1 MRLRTPLMVLLLCLA
16 PHAGAQQVDWRP
28 LSADLF
34 EQASSRQ
41 RFVFLYL
48 EAVWCHWCHV
58 MQRETLAN
66 PEVATALGRRWIATR
81 VDHDANPLLANRY
94 RDYGWPALIFFAP
107 DGTELV
113 KRAGYLAPQAFL
125 DLLAAIEADPTP
137 EAAGALRGGAQ
148 QTQAQALSAAERA
161 LLEEKFRATDDPRR
175 AGLRTPQKFLDR
187 DTVEYALLHEPAIAV
202 RTLDAAQRLLD
213 PVWGGVYQY
222 STGSDWNRPH
232 YEKLMRTQ
240 AGYLRIYARAHAQL
254 GRATDL
260 NVAQRIRD
268 YMLDFLQAPNGA
280 FHPSQDA
287 DLVRGS
293 KADDYFALDDAQR
306 RRRGMPRVDPA
317 LYADASGLAAEALA
331 TLYEVSGDEQA
342 LTAARQAAQWLISQ
356 RRLPDGRYRHGE
368 RDREGRYLGDTLHAA
383 RAFLQLYRVTAERHW
398 LAQAQASAD
407 ALARHFRAADAGL
420 LTATGAIGPLQPL
433 PVVEENIYAAR
444 LLNLLAHYGGR
455 AADRELALHALRFL
469 VQPALVRD
477 AYTEPGILLADAE
490 LASDPAHFTIVGPRH
505 DAQAAALHAVA
516 LRAPG
521 SYKRVE
527 WWDRAEGPL
536 PHADIEYPRLAR
548 PAAYVCAA
556 GRCSLPS
563 FTPEAYAQAIARLR

>member
-1 MRLRTPLMVLLLCLA
+1 MILRTVFAVLLLCLA
-16 PHAGAQQVDWRP
+16 ARSGAQAPDWRP
-28 LSADLF
+28 FSPALF
-34 EQASSRQ
+34 EQAADEQ
-41 RFVFLYL
+41 RLVFLYL

-58 MQRETLAN
+58 MQRETLAD
-66 PEVATALGRRWIATR
+66 PRVAAALGRRWIATR

-94 RDYGWPALIFFAP
+94 RDYGWPALIFFGP

-113 KRAGYLAPQAFL
+113 KRAGYIPPQAFL

-137 EAAGALRGGAQ
+137 ETAPPAAAKIVRS
-148 QTQAQALSAAERA
+148 QALDAEQRS
-161 LLEEKFRATDDPRR
+161 LLERKFRSTDDPARG
-175 AGLRTPQKFLDR
+175 GLHTAQKFLDR
-187 DTVEYALLHEPAIAV
+187 DTVEYALLHEPAIAL
-202 RTLDAAQRLLD
+202 RTLDAARKLLD

-222 STGSDWNRPH
+222 STGSSWEHPH

-240 AGYLRIYARAHAQL
+240 AGYLRVYARAHAQL
-254 GRATDL
+254 GREGDL
-260 NVAQRIRD
+260 RVAQRIRD
-268 YMLDFLQAPNGA
+268 YLLGFLRAPNGA
-280 FHPSQDA
+280 FYPSQDA
-287 DLVRGS
+287 DLVPGQ
-293 KADDYFALDDAQR
+293 KADGYFALNDAQR
-306 RRRGMPRVDPA
+306 RQRGMPRIDPA

-331 TLYEVSGDEQA
+331 TLYEASGDEQA
-342 LTAARQAAQWLISQ
+342 LAAAREAAHWLITQ
-356 RRLPDGRYRHGE
+356 RRLPDGSYRHGE

-469 VQPALVRD
+469 VQPARVRD

-490 LASDPAHFTIVGPRH
+490 LASDPAHFTIVGPRR
-505 DAQAAALHAVA
+505 DAQAAALYAVA

-527 WWDRAEGPL
+527 WWGRAEGPL